1 MTREEIAKRRDEL
14 WGQRNAI
21 AFSCPMPIASAI
33 EAHNRELAS
42 IDAELAALP
51 APDTPETGEAAGI
64 VRIGAF
70 LGDPWSAP
78 PREERRDPDGDH
90 PLLRE
95 YGDSIR

>member
-33 EAHNRELAS
+33 EAHNRELAR

-51 APDTPETGEAAGI
+51 LPHVGETGERAGVI
-64 VRIGAF
+64 AIGHF
-70 LGDPWSAP
+70 HGDPWTP
-78 PREERRDPDGDH
+78 PRKERLDPDYDH